1 MQDFKLDNA
10 PDAGPSGIG
19 ERILSAIEDWLAI
32 VAGFIVFALMIV
44 VTADVIMR
52 SLFNYP
58 LPNSY
63 EYMELGMV
71 FVVYLGAAQVQ
82 REKRHIAIDAVIK
95 ALPPRGSALLEMF
108 GCIVGLI
115 LMAAIGWW
123 GAQAAWNSFVTSEYI
138 GSVAHVPVLPARIA
152 LLCGVLVLSVRLVVD
167 IWRYACRV
175 VNPHGPTPIMEG
187 HV

>member
-1 MQDFKLDNA
+1 MKDFNPHGA
-10 PDAGPSGIG
+10 SESRPSGIG
-19 ERILSAIEDWLAI
+19 EQILSTIEDWLAI
-32 VAGFIVFALMIV
+32 IAGLIVLALMIV

-82 REKRHIAIDAVIK
+82 REKRHIAIDAVVK
-95 ALPPRGSALLEMF
+95 ALPPRGSALLEMV

-152 LLCGVLVLSVRLVVD
+152 LLCGVLVLSVRLVID

-175 VNPHGPTPIMEG
+175 VNPHDRTPVMEG
-187 HV
+187 HL

>member
-10 PDAGPSGIG
+10 PNPVPSGIL
-19 ERILSAIEDWLAI
+19 ERTLSAIEDGLVI

-52 SLFNYP
+52 ALFNHP

-71 FVVYLGAAQVQ
+71 FIVYLGAAQVQ
-82 REKRHIAIDAVIK
+82 REKRHIAIDALIR
-95 ALPPRGSALLEMF
+95 ALPPRGSALMEML
-108 GCIVGLI
+108 GCLAGLI

-123 GAQAAWNSFVTSEYI
+123 GAQAAWNSFITSEYI
-138 GSVAHVPVLPARIA
+138 GSVARLPVLPARIA
-152 LLCGVLVLSVRLVVD
+152 LLCGVLILSIRLLID
-167 IWRYACRV
+167 TWRYACRV
-175 VNPHGPTPIMEG
+175 VNPHGPTPLMDG

>member
-1 MQDFKLDNA
+1 MKDLNLNAA
-10 PDAGPSGIG
+10 PDSGPSGIG
-19 ERILSAIEDWLAI
+19 ERILSTIEDWLAI
-32 VAGFIVFALMIV
+32 IAGLIVIALMIV

-95 ALPPRGSALLEMF
+95 ALPPRGSALMEMI

-115 LMAAIGWW
+115 LMVAIGWW

-152 LLCGVLVLSVRLVVD
+152 LLCGVMVLSVRLLVD

-175 VNPHGPTPIMEG
+175 VNPHGPTPVMRG

>member
-1 MQDFKLDNA
+1 MKDFNLHGSQN
-10 PDAGPSGIG
+10 PRPAGIL
-19 ERILSAIEDWLAI
+19 ERLLSTIEDWLVI
-32 VAGFIVFALMIV
+32 VAGLTVIALMIV

-71 FVVYLGAAQVQ
+71 FVVYLGASQVQ
-82 REKRHIAIDAVIK
+82 REKRHIAIDAAIK
-95 ALPPRGSALLEMF
+95 VLPPRGSALLELF
-108 GCIVGLI
+108 GCIIGLI

-123 GAQAAWNSFVTSEYI
+123 GAQAAWNSFITSEYI

-167 IWRYACRV
+167 IWHCICRV
-175 VNPHGPTPIMEG
+175 VHPDSATPIVEE
-187 HV
+187 HI

>member
-1 MQDFKLDNA
+1 MKDFNPHNDQN
-10 PDAGPSGIG
+10 SGSSGMG
-19 ERILSAIEDWLAI
+19 ERILSTIEDWLAI
-32 VAGFIVFALMIV
+32 LAGLIVLALMIV

-52 SLFNYP
+52 SLFNSP

-108 GCIVGLI
+108 GCVVGLI

-123 GAQAAWNSFVTSEYI
+123 GAQAAWSSFVTSEYI

-152 LLCGVLVLSVRLVVD
+152 LLCGVLVLCVRLVID
-167 IWRYACRV
+167 IWHYACRV
-175 VNPHGPTPIMEG
+175 VNPHGPTPVMDG
-187 HV
+187 HI

>member
-1 MQDFKLDNA
+1 MKDFNFDNA
-10 PDAGPSGIG
+10 QNPQPSGIG
-19 ERILSAIEDWLAI
+19 EHVLSAIEDWLAI
-32 VAGFIVFALMIV
+32 IAGMIVLALMIV
-44 VTADVIMR
+44 VTSDVIMR
-52 SLFNYP
+52 SVFNYP

-82 REKRHIAIDAVIK
+82 REKRHIAIDAVVK
-95 ALPPRGSALLEMF
+95 ALPPRGGALLEMF

-138 GSVAHVPVLPARIA
+138 GSVAHVPVLPARLA

-175 VNPHGPTPIMEG
+175 VNPHGRTPVMEG
-187 HV
+187 HI

>member
-1 MQDFKLDNA
+1 MQDFQLDNGDN
-10 PDAGPSGIG
+10 PGPSGVVD
-19 ERILSAIEDWLAI
+19 RTLSVIEDGLVI
-32 VAGFIVFALMIV
+32 VAGLIVLALMIV

-71 FVVYLGAAQVQ
+71 FIVYLGAAQVQ
-82 REKRHIAIDAVIK
+82 REKRHIAIDALVK
-95 ALPPRGSALLEMF
+95 TLWPRPRALAEMF
-108 GCIVGLI
+108 GCLIGLV

-123 GAQAAWNSFVTSEYI
+123 GAQAAWNSYVTSEYI
-138 GSVAHVPVLPARIA
+138 GSVARLPVLPARLA
-152 LLCGVLVLSVRLVVD
+152 LMAGVLVLSLRLLID
-167 IWRYACRV
+167 TGRYACRIIK
-175 VNPHGPTPIMEG
+175 PGGPTPIMEG